1 MVPIKN
7 YILFTNNAFLHTY
20 CTSNAGNFLVFC
32 LRKNTKLQNETSIS
46 TTLAVNNIG
55 SLEHLIFGLVPVYV
69 SVKILY
75 FHQILEQ
82 KNTKQKSYAKSFKI
96 V

>member
-1 MVPIKN
+1 MK
-7 YILFTNNAFLHTY
+7 
-20 CTSNAGNFLVFC
+20 LVY
-32 LRKNTKLQNETSIS
+32 LPL
-46 TTLAVNNIG
+46 LAVNKIG
-55 SLEHLIFGLVPVYV
+55 FLQYLVFGLVPVYV

-75 FHQILEQ
+75 FPQVLEQ

>member
-1 MVPIKN
+1 MK
-7 YILFTNNAFLHTY
+7 
-20 CTSNAGNFLVFC
+20 LVY
-32 LRKNTKLQNETSIS
+32 LSP
-46 TTLAVNNIG
+46 LAVNNIG
-55 SLEHLIFGLVPVYV
+55 FLQHLPFGLVSVYV

-75 FHQILEQ
+75 FHQVLEP

>member
-1 MVPIKN
+1 MK
-7 YILFTNNAFLHTY
+7 
-20 CTSNAGNFLVFC
+20 LVH
-32 LRKNTKLQNETSIS
+32 LPLS
-46 TTLAVNNIG
+46 AVNNIG
-55 SLEHLIFGLVPVYV
+55 FLQHLLFGLGPVYV

-75 FHQILEQ
+75 FHQVLAQ